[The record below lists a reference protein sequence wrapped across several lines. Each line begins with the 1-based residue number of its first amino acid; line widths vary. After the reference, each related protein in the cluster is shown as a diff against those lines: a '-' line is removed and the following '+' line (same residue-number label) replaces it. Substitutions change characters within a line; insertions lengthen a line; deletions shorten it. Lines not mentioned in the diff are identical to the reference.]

1 MQDLWRLS
9 AADIAALIRSK
20 KVSAKEAATAALAR
34 LDAVNP
40 KINAV
45 VDHRPADVLAE
56 AAAIDAAIARGED
69 AGPLAGVPVT
79 VKVNIDQ
86 EGFATTN
93 GLKLQRDVI
102 ARSNSPVIDNLR
114 KAGAVI
120 LGRTN
125 CPAFSYRW
133 FTTNLIHGDT
143 KNPRDPG
150 ITPGGSSGGAGA
162 AVAAGIG
169 HIAHGTD
176 IAGSIRYPAYAC
188 GVHGLR
194 PTVGRVAAFNAALPE
209 RTIGPQICAVSGPL
223 ARTIGDLRIALAAMS
238 GEGRARSLVGAGAA
252 GRPGDAE
259 ARRAVPPSRRPR
271 DRAEVKAAVAD
282 AGKRLERAGWM
293 VEEIE
298 TTPPL
303 REAAD
308 LQTKL
313 WLGDGYEAQ
322 LAAAEREGDPGALAC
337 LRGNRPKVFPFDALR
352 LESADAARD
361 ADARMAAVLR
371 ELCRAADAGIRRTA
385 VPRSSRPQGR
395 GLLRAGMAGAAAA
408 DRHSLHGAAR
418 ANGLHRTGR
427 ARSRRRSGGLRPL
440 PRGSLPCSPARR
452 SRPAERRR
460 RRSIRP
466 AEQKT
471 LNREHDGGIYD
482 FTAQS
487 LAGEDVP
494 LKRFEGQVLLIVN
507 TASACG
513 FTPQYK
519 GLEQLHR
526 DFSPRGF
533 SVLGF
538 PCNQFGGQEP
548 GDAKQIEHS
557 ARAIMTSPFRCSPRS
572 TSMAARR
579 IRCST
584 I

>member
-9 AADIAALIRSK
+9 AKDVAALIGSK
-20 KVSAKEAATAALAR
+20 KISAKEAASAALAR

-40 KINAV
+40 SINAV
-45 VDHRPADVLAE
+45 IDHRPDEVLAQ
-56 AAAIDAAIARGED
+56 AASVDAAIARHED
-69 AGPLAGVPVT
+69 LGALAGVPVT
-79 VKVNIDQ
+79 VKANIDQ

-150 ITPGGSSGGAGA
+150 ITPGGSSGGAGS

-194 PTVGRVAAFNAALPE
+194 PTVGRVPGFNAALPE
-209 RTIGPQICAVSGPL
+209 RTIGPQISAVSGPL

-238 GEGRARSLVGAGAA
+238 GKDVRDPWWVPAPLEGPAVRKRAALCL
-252 GRPGDAE
+252 RPDGLE
-259 ARRAVPPSRRPR
+259 TS
-271 DRAEVKAAVAD
+271 AEVAAAVAD
-282 AGKRLERAGWM
+282 AGKRLERAGWV
-293 VEEIE
+293 VEQIE

-337 LRGNRPKVFPFDALR
+337 LRGNKSKVFPFDAAAFSKALTR
-352 LESADAARD
+352 RATLTREWLQFFESYSVLLIPVSGELPFPDGLDMRDEASFARVWR
-361 ADARMAAVLR
+361 AQLTQIAIPFMGLPALTVSTGLVGRVPVGVQVVSGRYR
-371 ELCRAADAGIRRTA
+371 EDLC
-385 VPRSSRPQGR
+385 
-395 GLLRAGMAGAAAA
+395 L
-408 DRHSLHGAAR
+408 
-418 ANGLHRTGR
+418 
-427 ARSRRRSGGLRPL
+427 
-440 PRGSLPCSPARR
+440 
-452 SRPAERRR
+452 
-460 RRSIRP
+460 
-466 AEQKT
+466 
-471 LNREHDGGIYD
+471 
-482 FTAQS
+482 
-487 LAGEDVP
+487 LAGEAIEAGGTP
-494 LKRFEGQVLLIVN
+494 
-507 TASACG
+507 AS
-513 FTPQYK
+513 PVDPV
-519 GLEQLHR
+519 R
-526 DFSPRGF
+526 
-533 SVLGF
+533 
-538 PCNQFGGQEP
+538 
-548 GDAKQIEHS
+548 
-557 ARAIMTSPFRCSPRS
+557 
-572 TSMAARR
+572 
-579 IRCST
+579 
-584 I
+584 